1 MGGTTSYLKNL
12 LSQDNNAFLPSI
24 SVDCVIFG
32 FYDGTLKILLNK
44 FKFFDQWMLP
54 GGFVLKDQD
63 IDNAASEILLERTG
77 LNNIYLKQFHLFG
90 DASRTNRQVN
100 KEILKQNDID
110 YDESHWLLQRFISLG
125 YFAFINYS
133 NAKIRAKQDEEIRWF
148 DIDKIP
154 LLYSDHNLII
164 SKAISTIRQQINNI
178 PIGKELL
185 PEKFT
190 VTELRTIYETIL
202 NRKLDR
208 RNFQKK
214 MLTNGI
220 INKLDEVS
228 RKNGIKPTFLYS
240 FNEEKYNQAQNEDAI
255 LFEF

>member
-1 MGGTTSYLKNL
+1 MDGTTSYVKSL
-12 LSQDNNAFLPSI
+12 LSKDNHTFLPGI

-32 FYDGTLKILLNK
+32 FHDGILKILLNK
-44 FKFFDQWMLP
+44 FNFFDQWMLP
-54 GGFVLKDQD
+54 GGFVPKELD
-63 IDNAASEILLERTG
+63 INDAASKILSDRTG
-77 LNNIYLKQFHLFG
+77 LNNIYLKQFYLFG
-90 DASRTNRQVN
+90 ESNRTNRLVN
-100 KEILKQNDID
+100 EKFLKQNDIE
-110 YDESHWLLQRFISLG
+110 YDGSHWLLQRFISLG

-133 NAKIRAKQDEEIRWF
+133 DARIDRNRDEEVKWF
-148 DIDKIP
+148 DLDKIP

-190 VTELRTIYETIL
+190 LTELRTIYETIL
-202 NRKLDR
+202 NQKLDR

-214 MLTNGI
+214 MLTNGVVY
-220 INKLDEVS
+220 KLDEVS
-228 RKNGIKPTFLYS
+228 KKTGIKTTTLYS
-240 FNEEKYNQAQNEDAI
+240 FNEEKYKQAQNEDTL